1 MDGGALHKKCAVGQP
16 GEVGEMEGKGESI
29 MPQCTLQR
37 FGWRQ
42 QQDVKRCIMTC
53 LDRQRAILWQQH
65 VYLRMHNLFFDFL
78 RRWKERKGSVLRQT
92 RQRKYRTFEDKCLVE
107 PGGENEQLFHPTITT
122 GIAPMAVL
130 IYMNAAIFA
139 GESTQRGFT
148 SRAD

>member
-1 MDGGALHKKCAVGQP
+1 MDGGALQKKCAVGQP
-16 GEVGEMEGKGESI
+16 GEVGETEGKGES

-37 FGWRQ
+37 YGWRQ
-42 QQDVKRCIMTC
+42 QQDVKRCIMSC
-53 LDRQRAILWQQH
+53 LDRQRTIFRQQH

-78 RRWKERKGSVLRQT
+78 RRWMERKDSALRQT

-139 GESTQRGFT
+139 GESTQRGFM
-148 SRAD
+148 SCAD

>member
-1 MDGGALHKKCAVGQP
+1 
-16 GEVGEMEGKGESI
+16 MEGTEGLCPKTNTATQI
-29 MPQCTLQR
+29 P
-37 FGWRQ
+37 
-42 QQDVKRCIMTC
+42 
-53 LDRQRAILWQQH
+53 
-65 VYLRMHNLFFDFL
+65 
-78 RRWKERKGSVLRQT
+78 
-92 RQRKYRTFEDKCLVE
+92 YRTFEDKCLVE